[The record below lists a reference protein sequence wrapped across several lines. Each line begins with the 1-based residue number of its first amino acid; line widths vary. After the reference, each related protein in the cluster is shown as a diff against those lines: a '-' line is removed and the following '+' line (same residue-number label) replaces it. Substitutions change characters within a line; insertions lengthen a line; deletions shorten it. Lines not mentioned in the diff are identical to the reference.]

1 VGFEISPR
9 VEFCTVNYYNKRNGK
24 NVISFLDGHR
34 VSAELLPMAQGP
46 RVLVE
51 REVRRRGEGVDR
63 ESAGI
68 KMVE

>member
-1 VGFEISPR
+1 MGFEISPR

-34 VSAELLPMAQGP
+34 VSAELLPMAQGT

-51 REVRRRGEGVDR
+51 REVRRRGRGLTV
-63 ESAGI
+63 SQLG
-68 KMVE
+68 